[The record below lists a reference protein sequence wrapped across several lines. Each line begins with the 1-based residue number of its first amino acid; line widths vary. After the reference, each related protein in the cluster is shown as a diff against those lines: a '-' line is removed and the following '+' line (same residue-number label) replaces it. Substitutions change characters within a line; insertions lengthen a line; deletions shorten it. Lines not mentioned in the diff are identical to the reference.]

1 MYRKKLTYSLFTIPF
16 AFVSFNVY
24 DWQLRRFIEK
34 KRETQ
39 IRVDRVSEKAE
50 NIQKFYNSQNYQ
62 KFPWIGLNVRDFN
75 SSFAYKPIELNGQ
88 FDHSKQVFV
97 QKVKEGEEG
106 FDVITPFYCYRDE
119 NGEIQPVLVNRGWIP
134 YDSKENYLYLANSI
148 GQISIKGLVYKGEEI
163 NKYSKENDIKAQ
175 NWNHLHP
182 EEIATVMY
190 LPNKHISSKFVVKQI
205 EFNPVNKS
213 SLPVVLNISDL
224 ARFPI
229 SEESNANYATFW
241 KVATFFNI
249 FSNLFVWVY
258 L

>member
-1 MYRKKLTYSLFTIPF
+1 MYRKKLTYSLLTIPL

-24 DWQLRRFIEK
+24 DWQLRRFLEK

-39 IRVDRVSEKAE
+39 MRIERVSEKPK
-50 NIQKFYNSQNYQ
+50 NIQTFYNGHSE
-62 KFPWIGLNVRDFN
+62 KSFPWIGLNVKELN
-75 SSFAYKPIELNGQ
+75 TEYAYRPIELNGQ
-88 FDHSKQVFV
+88 FDHSKQILVD
-97 QKVKEGEEG
+97 KIKEGEEG

-119 NGEIQPVLVNRGWIP
+119 HGEVQPVLVNRGWIP
-134 YDSKENYLYLANSI
+134 YDAKENFLYLVDTV
-148 GQISIKGLVYKGEEI
+148 GQISIKGLVYKGEES
-163 NKYSKENDIKAQ
+163 NKYSKENDIKAEH
-175 NWNHLHP
+175 WNTLKP

-190 LPNKHISSKFVVKQI
+190 LPNRKLASQFVIKQI

-213 SLPVVLNISDL
+213 SLPVVLNITDL

-229 SEESNANYATFW
+229 SEESNANYARFW
-241 KVATFFNI
+241 KVAAFLNI